1 MGHFRQVLW
10 SITQA
15 LALKDFNLKGTEFTN
30 NNFFLGSFVCLWE
43 ADLLGIQ
50 NAYFIRGVQSV
61 VNIILDF
68 EV

>member
-1 MGHFRQVLW
+1 MLW

-30 NNFFLGSFVCLWE
+30 NNFFLGSFVCLW
-43 ADLLGIQ
+43 DLLDIQ
-50 NAYFIRGVQSV
+50 NTYFIRGVQSV